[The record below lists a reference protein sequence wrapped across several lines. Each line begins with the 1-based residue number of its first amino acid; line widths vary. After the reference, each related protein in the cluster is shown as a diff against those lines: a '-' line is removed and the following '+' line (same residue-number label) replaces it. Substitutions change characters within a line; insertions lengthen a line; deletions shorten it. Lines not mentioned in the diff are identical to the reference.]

1 MLYCDCVI
9 GCEVV
14 NYEALFTRE
23 KCHGKSDTLEREKT
37 FSQTYLVVVYCRGD
51 VWDCS
56 NSTIHSIPRF
66 GDKYANLEPRV
77 LHELCLA
84 TDAKRPLATRY
95 GGFVALSLFG
105 PRAIASFLLPLATDH
120 WNTWQQTL
128 DETTNLEQRL
138 ELQMFQQAIL
148 VCILKSL
155 WVVGVTGLHGHYSP
169 FLEISSTRHSHD
181 FFCFPTLGHCV
192 CVSWGHVFCFR
203 MRWVNSWVKALR
215 RLPRH

>member
-1 MLYCDCVI
+1 MSRRCLGFFQLDY
-9 GCEVV
+9 
-14 NYEALFTRE
+14 
-23 KCHGKSDTLEREKT
+23 T
-37 FSQTYLVVVYCRGD
+37 F
-51 VWDCS
+51 
-56 NSTIHSIPRF
+56 IHSIPRF

-148 VCILKSL
+148 VCILKLL
-155 WVVGVTGLHGHYSP
+155 WMVCVTVLHGHYSP
-169 FLEISSTRHSHD
+169 FLEISSTRHSHGLFLFRLFTHAWPLCVYHGVA
-181 FFCFPTLGHCV
+181 FFF
-192 CVSWGHVFCFR
+192 FR
-203 MRWVNSWVKALR
+203 MHWVNFWVKALR

>member
-1 MLYCDCVI
+1 LYVTGERVVATFITHALDLCCGQEIIVPTLGKSLVSSDRSGPNVGLRLPSVCSDQTFFVIVI
-9 GCEVV
+9 GCDM
-14 NYEALFTRE
+14 LSISKRFCKRE
-23 KCHGKSDTLEREKT
+23 CHGKSITLDRVAPDRQKNIV
-37 FSQTYLVVVYCRGD
+37 FSGLCLLSFVAAAMFGVLPFRPCI
-51 VWDCS
+51 
-56 NSTIHSIPRF
+56 NAIPRF

-84 TDAKRPLATRY
+84 TEAKRPLATRY

-148 VCILKSL
+148 VCIEN
-155 WVVGVTGLHGHYSP
+155 VVDGV
-169 FLEISSTRHSHD
+169 
-181 FFCFPTLGHCV
+181 
-192 CVSWGHVFCFR
+192 
-203 MRWVNSWVKALR
+203 
-215 RLPRH
+215 